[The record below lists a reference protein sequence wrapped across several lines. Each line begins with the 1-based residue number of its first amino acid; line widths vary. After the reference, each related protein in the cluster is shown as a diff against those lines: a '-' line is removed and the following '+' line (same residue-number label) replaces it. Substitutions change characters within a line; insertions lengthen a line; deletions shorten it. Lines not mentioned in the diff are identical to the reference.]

1 MLRGGVDAEDMGAPE
16 EALSVGCR
24 SPREDI
30 VGVGRGRGAG
40 VDEASL
46 KVVGMGIHGGLEG
59 GARHIDLYRPG
70 MGRMG
75 IVTLVLRAEMLV
87 GLESRIEVI
96 DERALVRRDAEAEA
110 GLLGAGT
117 CLCIDVGGPLHR
129 RGLGGDLKQGVV
141 GALHMGGLCPGCQGQ
156 AESKDEGGMKEMA

>member
-1 MLRGGVDAEDMGAPE
+1 MLRGGVDGEDMGAPE
-16 EALSVGCR
+16 EALSVGCC

-30 VGVGRGRGAG
+30 VGVGRGCGAG

-46 KVVGMGIHGGLEG
+46 EVIGIGINGGLEG
-59 GARHIDLYRPG
+59 GARHIDLYGPG

-75 IVTLVLRAEMLV
+75 VVALILCAEMLV

-110 GLLGAGT
+110 RLLGSGAS
-117 CLCIDVGGPLHR
+117 LCIDVGGPLHR
-129 RGLGGDLKQGVV
+129 RGLGGDLKQGIV

-156 AESKDEGGMKEMA
+156 AESKDEGGLDKMA